1 MKKFFGEDALLGN
14 GSAAALYAQVKDLPI
29 IDYHCHLDASQIAAD
44 APLGDIG
51 ELWLAHD
58 HYKWRAMRLCGVDE
72 RLITGDASWEEK
84 FLAYASVVPQLIG
97 NPLYYWTHLELKQI
111 FGIDCP
117 LNART
122 AADVYARANEKL
134 KTLTVRALLG
144 QFRVRYVATT
154 NDPTESLDC
163 VGKYGDLLV
172 APTFRPDRLFSQRE
186 KFLGELGACT
196 GGKIGTLAQLCA
208 ALSARLDLFCSKGC
222 KLADH
227 GFYAFP
233 HSYASEKE
241 AEALFARRDSLS
253 AQENDALTGYLF
265 LWLAREY
272 AKRGMLLQMHFS
284 VVRNVNSKIF
294 ALNGPDSGCDVFT
307 NGVRGEDVIAFL
319 DRLGGEGPE
328 IVLYSLDPGAV
339 PMLATITGA
348 FRKVRMGAAWWFNDT
363 AEGIRDNLSKL
374 AEYSCLGTHLGML
387 TDSRSFSSYSRFDF
401 FRRLLCDYVGGMVE
415 RGEYA
420 QEDAEKLVRDICYDN
435 VARQF
440 GLAK

>member
-29 IDYHCHLDASQIAAD
+29 IDCHCHLDASQIAAD

>member
-186 KFLGELGACT
+186 NFLGELGACT

-319 DRLGGEGPE
+319 DRLGSEGPE

>member
-1 MKKFFGEDALLGN
+1 MKKFFGEDALLGS
-14 GSAAALYAQVKDLPI
+14 GSAAALYVQVKDLPI

-186 KFLGELGACT
+186 NFLGELGACA

-233 HSYASEKE
+233 HSYVSEKE

-328 IVLYSLDPGAV
+328 IVLYSLDLGAV

>member
-1 MKKFFGEDALLGN
+1 MKKFFGEDALLGS

>member
-1 MKKFFGEDALLGN
+1 MKKFFGEDALLGS

-328 IVLYSLDPGAV
+328 IVLYTLDPGAV

>member
-29 IDYHCHLDASQIAAD
+29 IDYHCHLDASLIAAD

-186 KFLGELGACT
+186 NFLGELGACT

-319 DRLGGEGPE
+319 DRLGSEGPE

>member
-186 KFLGELGACT
+186 KFFGELGACT

>member
-1 MKKFFGEDALLGN
+1 MKKFFGEDALLGS
-14 GSAAALYAQVKDLPI
+14 GSAAALYAQVKDLPS
-29 IDYHCHLDASQIAAD
+29 IDDHCHLDASQIAAD

-233 HSYASEKE
+233 HSYVSEKE

>member
-186 KFLGELGACT
+186 NFLGELGACT

>member
-1 MKKFFGEDALLGN
+1 MKKFFGEDALLGS
-14 GSAAALYAQVKDLPI
+14 GSAAALYVQVKDLPI

>member
-272 AKRGMLLQMHFS
+272 AKRGMLLQMRFS

>member
-253 AQENDALTGYLF
+253 AQENDTLTGYLF